1 MDITS
6 QEAQAIAEQAYNYDE
21 APVTAD
27 TNYFSF

>member
-6 QEAQAIAEQAYNYDE
+6 QEAQAIAEQAHSYDE